1 MKNQNQNQNNEPD
14 INWLKEDQ
22 KIKLDLKTMLVMILS
37 PLSCILVWIWLLFL
51 TSND

>member
-1 MKNQNQNQNNEPD
+1 MKNQNQNNEPD
-14 INWLKEDQ
+14 ITWFKENQ
-22 KIKLDLKTMLVMILS
+22 KIKLTDFKTLLVMILS